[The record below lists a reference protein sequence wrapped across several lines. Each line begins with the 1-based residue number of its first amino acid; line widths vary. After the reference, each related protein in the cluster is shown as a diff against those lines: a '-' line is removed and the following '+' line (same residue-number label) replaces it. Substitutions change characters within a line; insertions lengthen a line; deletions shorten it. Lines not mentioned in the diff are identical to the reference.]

1 MTHGRSRRR
10 RLVAPEHRL
19 GAAVLVAVAVT
30 VVLTAF
36 AARPLLS
43 LLAEDG
49 ATPASAAPAAAPA
62 TFKDDMDLA
71 LARFRG
77 RSIFFTPPPPPP
89 PVVRE
94 PVERPP
100 SGPPARYGGPALV
113 AMIGDTA
120 WFADGRRLVVG
131 EDATGSDLR
140 VIETSPPWYARVAWQ
155 GGEYTVTLF
164 DRAGAASA
172 VTTPTPPPA
181 QTPAA
186 PPASAASG
194 AAQPPPEPPPENPR
208 EPGANDPEPD
218 EPAPVP
224 PEPDPE
230 PGEPEPVPD
239 PQPEPPSEPEPPQP
253 RPQPEPQPSP
263 ATPQ

>member
-164 DRAGAASA
+164 DRTGASSA
-172 VTTPTPPPA
+172 VTTPASPPPA
-181 QTPAA
+181 PASNGAAAPTAPGPASSRPEPRPEQPQPDPEPEEPDPSEPPPEPEPEPAPEPNDPPA
-186 PPASAASG
+186 PPAS
-194 AAQPPPEPPPENPR
+194 PE
-208 EPGANDPEPD
+208 
-218 EPAPVP
+218 
-224 PEPDPE
+224 
-230 PGEPEPVPD
+230 
-239 PQPEPPSEPEPPQP
+239 
-253 RPQPEPQPSP
+253 PEPQPSP
-263 ATPQ
+263 APQ